1 MKARIIA
8 PPRSEQFQ
16 RAIGD
21 YFVDVHIVRSARARL
36 EDIEVELIAEVSGDD
51 FIRRA
56 YDCFSEVARE
66 RAGLK
71 IGLGGGFLDFG
82 EGPDQ
87 SLFRAQPADLKVVAR
102 ARGLRAVKRVGGHAN
117 ITQRIALNSELSF
130 RNVCSPLK
138 TDAAFFC
145 PPFFCW
151 TTAKKKN

>member
-66 RAGLK
+66 R
-71 IGLGGGFLDFG
+71 
-82 EGPDQ
+82 
-87 SLFRAQPADLKVVAR
+87 
-102 ARGLRAVKRVGGHAN
+102 GLRAVKRVGGHAN

-130 RNVCSPLK
+130 RNVCSH
-138 TDAAFFC
+138 
-145 PPFFCW
+145 
-151 TTAKKKN
+151 